1 MAKKSQ
7 KFTKILKDIFGT
19 YTAPEWVSKVKP
31 FIKENQK
38 FKKIFKI
45 CMISLGGV
53 VGAGLLTLAG
63 FSLAAF
69 IQSKTPVEMTVAYSC
84 STPTMEE
91 SATEPLSVT
100 FYGSV
105 AKLDD
110 IDKPVTGASI
120 SPQVAGE
127 WKWNGDSSIVFV
139 PAEPWKLG
147 TKYTVKFN
155 KDIFAKHVKID
166 EKNSSSSF
174 ETKSFKPYIISSEYV
189 IDDVD
194 PAKKYITC
202 SLYSSLPFM
211 DQDFSSLITIKP
223 EMKNPKN
230 GTFIN
235 KEYSCKTTFSDDRK
249 TAYVVSEVVGVPAT
263 DVKVVI
269 TVKGGIKCAL
279 YDGVSKNIET
289 RSVTVPGYENF
300 VKVTDVGSSFV
311 LFDNQEYGQIIN
323 ISTSAKISMKELNS
337 NLEMY
342 VLPKDRPA
350 EPGIKAEEDK
360 YWYSTEDITDKVL
373 SLSEKLNAEPIDTEN
388 EYEQFHSY
396 HVNVPASSFV
406 YVKLKN
412 GTHFYGDYYL
422 TKAYVGIVR
431 FGEYPKELNFVS
443 TGNLISLNG
452 SRKIPIMTRGISEFD
467 IEVVRLKTSEIN
479 HIVSQ
484 SNGDLKDFR
493 FRNYNFDEKNVGE
506 YVYNK
511 KWTLTSKDPKK
522 INYLDFDF
530 TNYLDTIPS
539 KELKN
544 GLFLISIR
552 NNEYGGVRKLVMVS
566 DQALIIKNSKGQGQ
580 DVFVQ
585 SISKGTPI
593 SNSRINVLGL
603 NGTVLASTTTDRNG
617 HAFIPYINN
626 ALNVHPAVIT
636 AEDGN
641 DFAFVPYSLNGRYVN
656 YSNFDVGGIYGA
668 ADPDKLSA
676 YIFNDRGIYRPG
688 DEIRFGAIIKAGD
701 WTRNLKGAPMNY
713 VIRDPNG
720 NEIFE
725 SEFNLGPDGFEE
737 IKYSTKPYSPTGL
750 YTIYLYLKKYRDDN
764 RYFDKIFIG
773 SQTAKVEEFMPD
785 TLQITSVLE
794 PLTENGWIHPQNL
807 KAVVKLKNMFGTNAV
822 GNTVKADME
831 LVPGYIRI
839 NKFRDYIFNDPF
851 RGKDSFQE
859 RLDDTTTD
867 NDGYAR
873 FDIDVER
880 FAPASYR
887 LIFTADG
894 FEKESGRSVTTSSS
908 LYVSPL
914 NYLIGV
920 KADGGLDYIKKN
932 NVRMLKLIAVGPTLE
947 TVKVDNV
954 KLVIKEN
961 RYVSVLVKQPNG
973 IYKYQ
978 SVKKEYDVL
987 EKKISIP
994 KGGMEYALPV
1004 DQEGDFVLQLFDE
1017 DGNEFNKTEF
1027 SVVGEKNVQRSL
1039 SRTAEIEVKMPKTD
1053 LKKGETAELLI
1064 KAPYAGSGL
1073 ICIERD
1079 KVYSYKWFKADESS
1093 SVQHITV
1100 PQDIEGN
1107 GYITVMFKRDY
1118 ASKEIYMSPFCYAAV
1133 PFSVS
1138 LDDRKNDIN
1147 LNVPDVVKPDTDY
1160 EIKYSSSKKAK
1171 MIIMAIDEG
1180 ILQVAKY
1187 QTPDPLSFFFK
1198 KRALEV
1204 GSYQTLD
1211 LIMPE
1216 FNVLKT
1222 LAAAGGGGDYDD
1234 YLSHNLNPFKKKQN
1248 APVAFWS
1255 GIIESDGTER
1265 SVKYHIPSY
1274 FNGKIRVMAVAVA
1287 DDCIGVSE
1295 TSTNVKDTY
1304 IIMPNSPNFASPG
1317 DEFEVAVTVTNND
1330 AGTGD
1335 KAKVKLTAKTDKG
1348 LTALGSSS
1356 ADLTIPEGRDA
1367 TYTFKFKATDAL
1379 GNSDIIFT
1387 AQGDSKQSKN
1397 VTSLSIR
1404 PSVPYQ
1410 VWIES
1415 GVVRKGENKKD
1426 NINVDV
1432 SLYNEFAKREIN
1444 LSYLP
1449 LSFAKGL
1456 KFYLDNYPYGC
1467 SEQVTSAAFPYLFP
1481 ELLKE
1486 KEQAKSEAK
1495 AAVQNVVDIIQS
1507 RQQVNGAIGYWT
1519 QKSNSYATLDA
1530 YCALFLTVAKEK
1542 GYYVPQGMFDRLLN
1556 ALKVHAVE
1564 KNNYDAA
1571 FAIYVLTRNEVVTT
1585 SYLERLAKNVTTGE
1599 KMSLTG
1605 FYMAA
1610 SYKLLHMD
1618 SEASKIMKNVKKGM
1632 ARDRTVYAFENNLY
1646 YDSSFLF
1653 LVSEYFPEQLRIISD
1668 DLISSIENEVINQGY
1683 NTISSAMTLMALESY
1698 LKAVPSE
1705 KSRKFTVKE
1714 NFAKGTDPKEIPLT
1728 GESVFSG
1735 NFDEKAK
1742 SLSVENPE
1750 LLNLYYQTTL
1760 AGFMDKI
1767 PASETRDNGLEVTRV
1782 YSTSRNGNSMTNFA
1796 LGDEVYVTVRIR
1808 STRNGSINNIAVVDM
1823 LPTGFEADITS
1834 IRENSSDWKPDYID
1848 IRDDRVILYGTASKD
1863 VKSFT
1868 YKAKAITK
1876 GSFVVPPLFAQ
1887 AMYENKVKA
1896 VKPYEKIEIK
1906 EAK

>member
-1 MAKKSQ
+1 MAEKNQ
-7 KFTKILKDIFGT
+7 KFKKILKDIFGT
-19 YTAPEWVSKVKP
+19 YNAPEWVSKVKT
-31 FIKENQK
+31 FVKENQK

-45 CMISLGGV
+45 CMISLAGLA
-53 VGAGLLTLAG
+53 GAGILTFAG
-63 FSLAAF
+63 FSVASF
-69 IQSKTPVEMTVAYSC
+69 IKSKTPVEMTIAYSC
-84 STPTMEE
+84 STPSLTE
-91 SATEPLSVT
+91 STIGPLTVN

-105 AKLDD
+105 APLDD
-110 IDKPVTGASI
+110 IDKPVTGASL
-120 SPQVAGE
+120 SPQVNGE
-127 WKWNGDSSIVFV
+127 WKWNGDSTLVFV
-139 PAEPWKLG
+139 PSEAWKLG

-155 KDIFAKHVKID
+155 KDMFAKHVKID
-166 EKNSSSSF
+166 DRNSSSSF
-174 ETKSFKPYIISSEYV
+174 ETNDFDPYISNSEYV

-194 PAKKYITC
+194 PNKKYITFT
-202 SLYSSLPFM
+202 LNSSLPFL
-211 DQDFSSLITIKP
+211 DQDISSLVTIKP
-223 EMKNPKN
+223 NMKNPKN

-235 KEYSCKTTFSDDRK
+235 KEYSSKTTFSEDRK
-249 TAYVVSEVVGVPAT
+249 TAYVVSEVIGVPAT
-263 DVKVVI
+263 DVEVTI
-269 TVKGGIKCAL
+269 TVKSGIKCAL
-279 YDGVSKNIET
+279 YDGVSKKAKT
-289 RSVTVPGYENF
+289 SYVKVPGYENF
-300 VKVTDVGSSFV
+300 VKVTDVDSSFV

-323 ISTSAKISMKELNS
+323 ISTSAKISMKELNK

-342 VLPKDRPA
+342 ILPKDRPS
-350 EPGIKAEEDK
+350 EPGIKAEENK
-360 YWYSTEDITDKVL
+360 YWYRTEEVTDKVL
-373 SLSEKLNAEPIDTEN
+373 SLCEPLNAEPIDTEN
-388 EYEQFHSY
+388 EYEKLHSY
-396 HVNVPASSFV
+396 HIDVPESKFI
-406 YVKLKN
+406 YIKIKN
-412 GTHFYGDYYL
+412 GTRFYGDYYL
-422 TKAYVGIVR
+422 TKAYEGIVHLD
-431 FGEYPKELNFVS
+431 EYPRELDFVS
-443 TGNLISLNG
+443 EGNLISLNG
-452 SRKIPIMTRGISEFD
+452 SRKIPIMTRGVSEFD
-467 IEVVRLKTSEIN
+467 INVIRLKTSEIN

-484 SNGDLKDFR
+484 SNGDLKNFR
-493 FRNYNFDEKNVGE
+493 FDSYRFNESNVGE
-506 YVYNK
+506 DVYNK
-511 KWTLTSKDPKK
+511 KWTLSSANPKK
-522 INYLDFDF
+522 ITYLDFDF

-544 GLFLISIR
+544 GLFLITIR
-552 NNEYGGVRKLVMVS
+552 NEVYGGGKKLVLVS
-566 DQALIIKNSKGQGQ
+566 DQALIIKKDKSQGK

-585 SISKGTPI
+585 SISRGTPI
-593 SNSRINVLGL
+593 SNSRVNVIGL

-617 HAFIPYINN
+617 HAYLPYINN
-626 ALNVHPAVIT
+626 VPYAQPTVIT
-636 AEDGN
+636 CENGN
-641 DFAFVPYSLNGRYVN
+641 DFAFVPYSLGGRYVN

-668 ADPDKLSA
+668 QDPDKLSA

-701 WTRNLKGAPMNY
+701 WKRNIKNTPMNY

-725 SEFNLGPDGFEE
+725 SEFNLGEDGFEE
-737 IKYSTKPYSPTGL
+737 IKYSTKPYSPTGI
-750 YTIYLYLKKYRDDN
+750 YTIYLYLKKYYDN
-764 RYFDKIFIG
+764 KTYDKILIG

-794 PLTENGWIHPQNL
+794 PLSENGWIHPQNL
-807 KAVVKLKNMFGTNAV
+807 KAVVKLKNMFGTDAV

-831 LVPGYIRI
+831 LVPGFIRL
-839 NKFRDYIFNDPF
+839 NKFRDYTFNDPF
-851 RGKDSFQE
+851 RAKDSFQE
-859 RLDDTTTD
+859 RLDNETTD
-867 NDGYAR
+867 DEGYAR
-873 FDIDVER
+873 FDIDLER

-887 LIFTADG
+887 FIFTADG

-920 KADGGLDYIKKN
+920 KADGSLNYIKKN
-932 NVRMLKLIAVGPTLE
+932 NKRVLKFIAVGPTLE
-947 TVKVDNV
+947 NVKVDNV
-954 KLVIKEN
+954 RLEIKEN

-987 EKKISIP
+987 DKKISIP
-994 KGGMEYALPV
+994 KEGMEYALPV
-1004 DQEGDFVLQLFDE
+1004 EAEGDFVLKLYDE

-1039 SRTAEIEVKMPKTD
+1039 SRTAEIEVKMAKTD

-1079 KVYSYKWFKADESS
+1079 KVYSYKWFTANESS
-1093 SVQHITV
+1093 SVQHVTI
-1100 PQDIEGN
+1100 PNDIEGN

-1118 ASKEIYMSPFCYAAV
+1118 ESKEVYMSPFCYAAV

-1138 LDDRKNDIN
+1138 LDDRKNNIN
-1147 LNVPDVVKPDTDY
+1147 LNVADVVKPDTDY
-1160 EIKYSSSKKAK
+1160 EIKYSTSKKSK
-1171 MIIMAIDEG
+1171 IIIMAIDEG

-1274 FNGKIRVMAVAVA
+1274 FNGKLRVMAVAVA

-1295 TSTNVKDTY
+1295 ASTNVKDTY

-1335 KAKVKLTAKTDKG
+1335 KAKVKLTAKTDNG
-1348 LTALGSSS
+1348 LTAVGSSS

-1367 TYTFKFKATDAL
+1367 TYIFKFKATDVL

-1387 AQGDSKQSKN
+1387 AQGSSKQSRN
-1397 VTSLSIR
+1397 ITSLSIR

-1415 GVVRKGENKKD
+1415 GMVRKGENKKD
-1426 NINVDV
+1426 NINVDI
-1432 SLYNEFAKREIN
+1432 SLYKEFTTREIN

-1486 KEQAKSEAK
+1486 KDKANTEAK
-1495 AAVQNVVDIIQS
+1495 DAVQNVVDIIQS

-1519 QKSNSYATLDA
+1519 QKSRSYATIDA
-1530 YCALFLTVAKEK
+1530 YCALFLTIAKEK

-1556 ALKVHAVE
+1556 VLKIHAVE

-1571 FAIYVLTRNEVVTT
+1571 FAIYVLTRNEIVTT
-1585 SYLERLAKNVTTGE
+1585 SYLERLAKNVSTEE

-1610 SYKLLHMD
+1610 SYKLLRMD
-1618 SEASKIMKNVKKGM
+1618 SEASKIMKKIKKGM
-1632 ARDRTVYAFENNLY
+1632 SRDRTVYDFENNLY

-1653 LVSEYFPEQLRIISD
+1653 IVSEYFPEQIKIISD
-1668 DLISSIENEVINQGY
+1668 DLISSIENEVINQSY
-1683 NTISSAMTLMALESY
+1683 NTISSAMTMMALESY
-1698 LKAVPSE
+1698 LKAVPTE
-1705 KSRKFTVKE
+1705 ESRKFTVKE
-1714 NFAKGTDPKEIPLT
+1714 NFAKGTDPKEISLT
-1728 GESVFSG
+1728 GESVMTG

-1742 SLSVENPE
+1742 SLSVVNPE
-1750 LLNLYYQTTL
+1750 SLNLYYQTTM
-1760 AGFMDKI
+1760 AGFMNKI
-1767 PASETRDNGLEVTRV
+1767 PETETRDNGLEVTRS
-1782 YSTSRNGNSMTNFA
+1782 YSTSRNGNSMSNFA

-1808 STRNGSINNIAVVDM
+1808 STKNGRINNVAVVDM

-1834 IRENSSDWKPDYID
+1834 IRENSSEWKPDYID
-1848 IRDDRVILYGTASKD
+1848 IRDDRVILYGTATKD
-1863 VKSFT
+1863 SQSFT

-1896 VKPYEKIEIK
+1896 LKPYEKIEIK
-1906 EAK
+1906 DAK